1 MTLNSQPETTRQT
14 SSNGDAFDNAS
25 LGIGPDIQRFR
36 DIVKGKVREDLQ
48 EYITSDEIIAQH
60 GNEHISVPVKEIT
73 IPRFVFGSE
82 KEGVGEGDGQEGDGD
97 GDANGAG
104 KKGGKGEGKHIR
116 EETFHIEELADLLGE
131 KLELPR
137 IKPRLTSGLE
147 AAVPRYESIA
157 RKGPPSL
164 RDHRRTFLEALKRS
178 IAEGTYN
185 AEDPTVIPVKDD
197 FRYRSPRLKPRP
209 KTNAVIFYLIDVS
222 GSMGDLEKSL
232 ARNTAFWTDAWIDRQ
247 YKGTEKCYII
257 HDFSAKV
264 VDRDTFFTTRE
275 SGGTLISSAYQL
287 AREQMAT
294 RFPPDEWNIYMFH
307 FSDGE
312 NSSTQDDKLSI
323 DILKESIVPF
333 VNLFG
338 YVEVGEHRRN
348 GDFVRSMTEE
358 FGDEEGVVIT
368 SMEDRG
374 DIIPGIQD
382 LLGTGR

>member
-1 MTLNSQPETTRQT
+1 MTPDPQSGSPKQS

-73 IPRFVFGSE
+73 IPRFVFGSD
-82 KEGVGEGDGQEGDGD
+82 KEGVGEGEDGD
-97 GDANGAG
+97 GDSQGNGAG
-104 KKGGKGEGKHIR
+104 KKGGKGDGKHSR

-147 AAVPRYESIA
+147 AVVPRYETIA

-164 RDHRRTFLEALKRS
+164 RDHRRTFLQALKRS
-178 IAEGTYN
+178 IAEGTYD

-197 FRYRSPRLKPRP
+197 FRFRSPRLKPRP

-257 HDFSAKV
+257 HDFSARV
-264 VDRDTFFTTRE
+264 VDRDTFFTTRQ

-287 AREQMAT
+287 AREQMST

-312 NSSTQDDKLSI
+312 NSSTQDDKLSVG
-323 DILKESIVPF
+323 ILRESIVPF

-338 YVEVGEHRRN
+338 YVEVGEHRHN
-348 GDFVRSMTEE
+348 GYFVSSLNEE

-368 SMEDRG
+368 SMTDRS